1 MKARR
6 ATVLLAALA
15 VSLTVCAGAKAAG
28 GTAVG
33 WGNNEIGLVG
43 TGELIVNPIES
54 PAAVRGLTE
63 ATQISSGNDH
73 ALALRAN
80 GTVVAWGLNDI
91 GQLGDGTT
99 ENRLIPSP
107 VPGLTD
113 VVAIAVAGSTSLAL
127 RANGTVMA
135 WGDND
140 FGGLGNG
147 TSTGPEACGTD
158 ACSKFPVPVPGLSEV
173 VAISGSS
180 SALALLANG
189 TVVGWGFNTSGQT
202 GSGARLDGCRCVD
215 RPTLVPGV
223 SGAVAISAGNGNG
236 SALLA
241 NGTVK
246 AWGANSSGQLGN
258 GPTLVGACRCLG
270 PVTVSALAGAKAI
283 AFGASHGLAL
293 LSNGALHAWGHNGG
307 GELGNGSFSETGCF
321 CIPVTAPVSGLA
333 GVRGVA
339 AGSFHS
345 LALLPDGTVRSW
357 GEDGNGQLGVPG
369 SEASRNLPTP
379 VNGISGASA
388 VFADEQNS
396 FALLGPS
403 QTLKISFAGA
413 GNGAVGGSGI
423 LCTAADCES
432 RYPQGQVQIL
442 RAEPSA
448 GSGFAGFSGPC
459 QGTGP
464 CQVKMDGDQTVTATF
479 GPPKGTRITRAR
491 IKSRSR
497 RNFALFSFTA
507 PGAITGF
514 QCKLTRPKPARKGRK
529 GKRRPPKARF
539 VACPAS
545 KRYKRLRPGRYT
557 LQVRALNI
565 LGADANPAKKRFTIK
580 ARKARKRK
588 G

>member
-1 MKARR
+1 MKAHRT
-6 ATVLLAALA
+6 AAIFAALVA
-15 VSLTVCAGAKAAG
+15 SLTVCAGAQAAG

-43 TGELIVNPIES
+43 TGELTVNPIES
-54 PAAVRGLTE
+54 PAAVRGVTE

-80 GTVVAWGLNDI
+80 GTVMAWGFNDL

-113 VVAIAVAGSTSLAL
+113 VVAVAVAGATSLAL

-135 WGDND
+135 WGDNG

-147 TSTGPEACGTD
+147 TSSDPEACGTD
-158 ACSKFPVPVPGLSEV
+158 SCSKVPVPVPGLSGV
-173 VAISGSS
+173 VAIAGGSS
-180 SALALLANG
+180 VLALLANG
-189 TVVGWGFNTSGQT
+189 TVMAWGENGVGQSG
-202 GSGARLDGCRCVD
+202 DGGKREGCKCVD

-223 SGAVAISAGNGNG
+223 SGAVAISAGEENG

-258 GPTLVGACRCLG
+258 DPTLVGDCRCLG

-283 AFGASHGLAL
+283 AFGAAHSLAL
-293 LSNGALHAWGHNGG
+293 LSNGVPQAWGQNDAGQ
-307 GELGNGSFSETGCF
+307 LGNGTFSDTGCE
-321 CIPVTAPVSGLA
+321 CVPVVAPVAGLA

-339 AGSFHS
+339 AGGFHN
-345 LALLPDGTVRSW
+345 LALLTDGTVRSW
-357 GEDGNGQLGVPG
+357 GEDDAGQLGVPG
-369 SEASRNLPTP
+369 SEESRNLPTP
-379 VNGISGASA
+379 VNGVSGASA
-388 VFADEQNS
+388 VFADQDNS
-396 FALLGPS
+396 FALIGPS
-403 QTLKISFAGA
+403 QTLRISFAGA
-413 GNGAVGGSGI
+413 GTGAVGGSGI

-432 RYPQGQVQIL
+432 RYPQSQVEIL
-442 RAEPSA
+442 RAEPSP

-514 QCKLTRPKPARKGRK
+514 QCKLTRPKPARKG
-529 GKRRPPKARF
+529 KRRPKARF

-545 KRYKRLRPGRYT
+545 KRYKRLRTGRYT

-580 ARKARKRK
+580 ARKARKRQ